1 MQADPTLWCVS
12 AWNDNGFEGMV
23 GESRRLLRTQFFPGL
38 GWLLSRALYKGELEP
53 RWPDE
58 HWDHW
63 MRSEVKHR
71 TSRGRECLYPQVPRS
86 YHAGAKGTFMD
97 WRVHEKYF
105 ADIALSSDT
114 SVRWTAADVPL
125 LRSAIV
131 EHGYDEALR
140 ARLSRARPLTELAEL
155 LSPSNGSDHPVVL
168 WYSQPPREQGATL
181 YRDIA
186 AFFGLWHEM
195 RRGSH
200 QGVHEFRCRGHEVML
215 ANTKVGA
222 QGRSSPF
229 AALAPR
235 TKRHIVSSTVA
246 FGRMV
251 DDFSQSRRGG
261 RSREGVCR
269 LAKLEANGRSML
281 A

>member
-1 MQADPTLWCVS
+1 
-12 AWNDNGFEGMV
+12 MV
-23 GESRRLLRTQFFPGL
+23 GESTRLLRTQFFPGL
-38 GWLLSRALYKGELEP
+38 GWLLSRTLYQRELEP

-86 YHAGAKGTFMD
+86 YHAGARGTFMD

-105 ADIALSSDT
+105 ADIALSLDPAVS
-114 SVRWTAADVPL
+114 WTAADVPL

-131 EHGYDEALR
+131 QRAYDEALR
-140 ARLSRARPLTELAEL
+140 ARLSRARPLVQLTELL
-155 LSPSNGSDHPVVL
+155 TPSNASDVPVVL
-168 WYSQPPREQGATL
+168 WYSQAPREQGATL
-181 YRDIA
+181 FRDMA

-200 QGVHEFRCRGHEVML
+200 EGVHEFRCRGHELLL

-222 QGRSSPF
+222 QGQSSPF

-235 TKRHIVSSTVA
+235 SKRQVVSSGA
-246 FGRMV
+246 SFGRMV
-251 DDFSQSRRGG
+251 EEFSRGHG
-261 RSREGVCR
+261 GGQAASVCR
-269 LAKLEANGRSML
+269 RAKSRHRAPGSRDE
-281 A
+281 